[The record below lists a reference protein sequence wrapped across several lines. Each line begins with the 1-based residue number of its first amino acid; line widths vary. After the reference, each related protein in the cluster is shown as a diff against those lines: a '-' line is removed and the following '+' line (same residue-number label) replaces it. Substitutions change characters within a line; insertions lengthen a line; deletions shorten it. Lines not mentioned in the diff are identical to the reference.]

1 MDKKRKRLLIDLEK
15 IVGNEFYNAHIQNW
29 GPGGVFEG
37 DGRAIRYPITFIDKD
52 RSIFKTKQVDDKL
65 PSDTIAT
72 GSYRLG
78 ANELDRTRHLA
89 MRKNDDDISL
99 RSTHASLPERRS
111 AA

>member
-37 DGRAIRYPITFIDKD
+37 EGRAIRYPITFIDKD
-52 RSIFKTKQVDDKL
+52 RGIFKTKQVDDKL

-78 ANELDRTRHLA
+78 ANELNIMRAIDRILSYLERHHGL
-89 MRKNDDDISL
+89 DI
-99 RSTHASLPERRS
+99 
-111 AA
+111 